1 MSAGP
6 ASEPTATGFPR
17 TFTFAG
23 YAANSYKVFLCIGIY
38 AGALAAAA
46 LASASGL
53 SPLSVGLTGMACA
66 LAGLVGARVYFLL
79 VNLPHVLKQRS
90 LAEAWNGR
98 EGGWSVF
105 GGLLPLIAIAFAASS
120 LTGIPLPILLDH
132 IAFGILV
139 GGFWIR
145 LGCVFNGCCAG
156 RETHGPLRVH
166 LHDTRGVIK
175 PRIPV
180 QFLEMGWWLLGM
192 LGFLMLWPRLLPHG
206 SYILAVLT
214 WYGTGRFVLEPLRE
228 RPDIVF
234 GRVRINQLVAVVLAI
249 ASGAALIVRGWG

>member
-1 MSAGP
+1 MSAAP
-6 ASEPTATGFPR
+6 VSDRASTGFPR

-23 YAANSYKVFLCIGIY
+23 YSANSYKVLLCVGIY

-66 LAGLVGARVYFLL
+66 LAGLVGARIHFLL
-79 VNLPHVLKQRS
+79 VNLPHFLKQRS
-90 LAEAWNGR
+90 LAGAWNSR

-105 GGLLPLIAIAFAASS
+105 GGLIPLVVVAFAASS
-120 LTGIPLPILLDH
+120 WTRIPLPVLLDH

-145 LGCVFNGCCAG
+145 LGCVFNGCCGG
-156 RETHGPLRVH
+156 RETHGPLCVH

-180 QFLEMGWWLLGM
+180 QFLEMAWWLLGAA
-192 LGFLMLWPRLLPHG
+192 GFLLLWPRLLPHG
-206 SYILAVLT
+206 SYMLGVLA
-214 WYGTGRFVLEPLRE
+214 WYGVGRFFLEPLRE
-228 RPDIVF
+228 QPDIVF
-234 GRVRINQLVAVVLAI
+234 GRVKINQLVAAVLAI
-249 ASGAALIVRGWG
+249 ACGAALIIRGWA